1 MEINDL
7 LLIYF
12 QNAFVER
19 KIISELSNL
28 GSSFKSPL
36 DSNHLC
42 NTLFYF
48 KGRLNFLRVPAH

>member
-36 DSNHLC
+36 DSIIIFVILC
-42 NTLFYF
+42 FTL
-48 KGRLNFLRVPAH
+48 KADSTS